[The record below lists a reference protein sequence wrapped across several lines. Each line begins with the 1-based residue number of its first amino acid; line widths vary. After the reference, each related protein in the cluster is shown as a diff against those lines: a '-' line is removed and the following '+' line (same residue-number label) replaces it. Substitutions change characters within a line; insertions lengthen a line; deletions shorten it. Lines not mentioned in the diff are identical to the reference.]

1 MVVPGTALRIAPD
14 VRPARP
20 GCASRSVALQLVR
33 NLSGRARCPGPFAPV
48 MAHRCAHTH
57 VADVAHAKEHAMP
70 RLIADR
76 PVLRMT
82 SELGRV
88 MAAARAREQAGER
101 VMHLERGE
109 PDFDTPAHIVEA
121 LAKAARDGYTHY
133 PDQRGEASLREVLEE
148 KLAREN
154 GIRAHV
160 DDIVVTAGG
169 THALFLA
176 MQCLL
181 SAGDELLVLAPHWM
195 AIPKLVGFAAGARY
209 RTLPVYL
216 ELLAG
221 QWSPAEFRDRLRAAL
236 RPETRGIYL
245 NTPNNPT
252 GAVLSREHLNAL
264 AEVARERD
272 LWVLSDEAY
281 EHLTFDGERH
291 VSLASLP
298 GMAERTVSIYT
309 MSKSYAMT
317 GWRVGY
323 VVCPPAMRPAMA
335 PLLAFYTTHGVFPA
349 AQLAA
354 RAAVAGPQEAVTRM
368 CTAYHERGRA
378 LLAGLAGGNLVK
390 APAPRGAFY
399 AFANVAAARNGR
411 DVWGLVDEWLGFG
424 VAVLPGTA
432 FGPEFGDWVR
442 LS

>member
-1 MVVPGTALRIAPD
+1 
-14 VRPARP
+14 
-20 GCASRSVALQLVR
+20 
-33 NLSGRARCPGPFAPV
+33 
-48 MAHRCAHTH
+48 
-57 VADVAHAKEHAMP
+57 MP

-76 PVLRMT
+76 PVLRTT

-88 MAAARAREQAGER
+88 MGAARARELAGEHI
-101 VMHLERGE
+101 VHLERGE
-109 PDFDTPAHIVEA
+109 PDFDTPPHIVEA
-121 LAKAARDGYTHY
+121 LAKAARDGATHY
-133 PDQRGEASLREVLEE
+133 PEAHGERSLREVLVE

-160 DDIVVTAGG
+160 DDLVVTAGG

-176 MQCLL
+176 IQCLL
-181 SAGDELLVLAPHWM
+181 SPGDELLLLSPHWM
-195 AIPKLVGFAAGARY
+195 ALPKLVGFASGARH
-209 RTLPVYL
+209 RALPVYL
-216 ELLAG
+216 ELLSGA
-221 QWSPAEFRDRLRAAL
+221 WTPAQFGERLRMAL
-236 RPETRGIYL
+236 RPETKGIYL

-252 GAVLSREHLNAL
+252 GAVVSRAHLEAL
-264 AEVARERD
+264 AAVAIERD

-281 EHLTFDGERH
+281 EHLTYDGEQH

-323 VVCPPAMRPAMA
+323 AVSPEAMRPVMA

-354 RAAVAGPQEAVTRM
+354 RAAVAGPQDCVAHMRA
-368 CTAYHERGRA
+368 AYDERRRL
-378 LLAGLAGGNLVK
+378 LLAGLAGGTVH
-390 APAPRGAFY
+390 APEPKGAFY
-399 AFANVAAARNGR
+399 AFANVAAARGSR
-411 DVWGLVDEWLGFG
+411 EPWALVEEWLGFG

-432 FGPEFGDWVR
+432 FGPDHADWVR
-442 LS
+442 LSLATRAEDVAEGARRITQHAGAVPVQGTGRGRA